1 MYLGPKSQKN
11 NEVFY
16 DFYEDFDLID
26 ASVTA
31 QYGIRIRQEA
41 NSITWSEVKVLI
53 KGLLPETPLGKVIAI
68 RSENDPKVLK
78 TFSKALHEERNSF
91 RKRMA
96 DKKVDNGTFEED
108 MQKLENFFKVSF
120 QKK

>member
-1 MYLGPKSQKN
+1 MYLGPKNQKN

-16 DFYEDFDLID
+16 YFYEDFDLID
-26 ASVTA
+26 ASITA

-41 NSITWSEVKVLI
+41 KSITWSEVKVLI

-78 TFSKALHEERNSF
+78 TFSKALHAERNSF

>member
-1 MYLGPKSQKN
+1 MHLGPKSQKN

-96 DKKVDNGTFEED
+96 DKKIDNGTFEED